1 MLSFGSYHMKILAR
15 EPELGTEHQV
25 DGEDCGRCE
34 GRRTHDNEDADDH
47 FAPLV
52 LPKDVAAAAVPPTL
66 HVSGVAQ
73 LTLLWRVSTI
83 VLR

>member
-1 MLSFGSYHMKILAR
+1 MLACGSYHMKILAR
-15 EPELGTEHQV
+15 EPELGAEQQV

-52 LPKDVAAAAVPPTL
+52 
-66 HVSGVAQ
+66 
-73 LTLLWRVSTI
+73 
-83 VLR
+83 